1 MYVSMFLFDFKVCI
15 MTQITIFVQL
25 FEILKSVHNFNDPI
39 FEVMLLLTLFIPNIS
54 FVFKHFVVL

>member
-1 MYVSMFLFDFKVCI
+1 MFLFDFKVCI

-39 FEVMLLLTLFIPNIS
+39 FEVMLLLTLFIPYIS

>member
-39 FEVMLLLTLFIPNIS
+39 FEVMLLLTLFIPYIS